1 MVNHKGPKVYSML
14 KSLTILTA
22 TLAAGLFIASEAS
35 ARKPGL
41 SFNGRN
47 LNGISENGSNLNG
60 RNLNG
65 RNLNGRNLNGA
76 AREGAV
82 ADHAPQ
88 ATGIILKDGAR
99 VTLQ

>member
-1 MVNHKGPKVYSML
+1 MI
-14 KSLTILTA
+14 KSLTIVTAALTA
-22 TLAAGLFIASEAS
+22 GLLVASEAN

-47 LNGISENGSNLNG
+47 HNGVSENGRNLNGILLNG
-60 RNLNG
+60 RNLQG

-82 ADHAPQ
+82 AGQGVQ
-88 ATGIILKDGAR
+88 ATSVILKDGAR
-99 VTLQ
+99 VTLK

>member
-1 MVNHKGPKVYSML
+1 MI
-14 KSLTILTA
+14 KSLSVLAA
-22 TLAAGLFIASEAS
+22 TLVAGLLVASEAN
-35 ARKPGL
+35 ARRPGL

-47 LNGISENGSNLNG
+47 LNGVSENGRNLNGVLLNG

-65 RNLNGRNLNGA
+65 T

-82 ADHAPQ
+82 GSERVRAMSV
-88 ATGIILKDGAR
+88 ILKDGAR

>member
-1 MVNHKGPKVYSML
+1 MI

-22 TLAAGLFIASEAS
+22 ALTAGFLVASEAS
-35 ARKPGL
+35 ARPPGL

-47 LNGISENGSNLNG
+47 LNGVSENGRNLNG
-60 RNLNG
+60 ILLNG

-82 ADHAPQ
+82 AGQGVQ
-88 ATGIILKDGAR
+88 ATSVILKDGAR
-99 VTLQ
+99 VTLK

>member
-1 MVNHKGPKVYSML
+1 MI

-22 TLAAGLFIASEAS
+22 ALTAGLLVASEAN
-35 ARKPGL
+35 ARRPGL

-47 LNGISENGSNLNG
+47 LNGVSENG

-65 RNLNGRNLNGA
+65 ILLNGRNLQGRNLNGA

-82 ADHAPQ
+82 AGQGVQ
-88 ATGIILKDGAR
+88 ATSVILKDGAR
-99 VTLQ
+99 VTLK

>member
-1 MVNHKGPKVYSML
+1 MI

-22 TLAAGLFIASEAS
+22 ALTAGLLVASEAS
-35 ARKPGL
+35 ARRPGL

-47 LNGISENGSNLNG
+47 LNGVSENGRNLNG
-60 RNLNG
+60 ILLNG

-82 ADHAPQ
+82 
-88 ATGIILKDGAR
+88 TGQGAYAMGVILKDGAR
-99 VTLQ
+99 VTLN

>member
-1 MVNHKGPKVYSML
+1 ML

-47 LNGISENGSNLNG
+47 LNGISENG

-65 RNLNGRNLNGA
+65 RNLNGRNLNGE

>member
-1 MVNHKGPKVYSML
+1 MI

-22 TLAAGLFIASEAS
+22 ALTAGLLVASETN
-35 ARKPGL
+35 ARPGL

-47 LNGISENGSNLNG
+47 LNGVSENGRNLNGILLNG

-82 ADHAPQ
+82 AGQGVQ
-88 ATGIILKDGAR
+88 ATGVILKDGAR
-99 VTLQ
+99 VTLK

>member
-1 MVNHKGPKVYSML
+1 MI
-14 KSLTILTA
+14 KSLTIVTAALTA
-22 TLAAGLFIASEAS
+22 GLLVASEAN

-47 LNGISENGSNLNG
+47 LNGVSENG

-65 RNLNGRNLNGA
+65 ILLNGRNLNGA

-82 ADHAPQ
+82 AGQGVQ
-88 ATGIILKDGAR
+88 ATSVILKDGAR
-99 VTLQ
+99 VTLD

>member
-1 MVNHKGPKVYSML
+1 MI
-14 KSLTILTA
+14 KSLLVLTVA
-22 TLAAGLFIASEAS
+22 LVAGIAIASEAS
-35 ARKPGL
+35 ARRPGL

-47 LNGISENGSNLNG
+47 LNGVSENGRNLNGILLNG

-65 RNLNGRNLNGA
+65 GSLNGT

-82 ADHAPQ
+82 DARSVQ
-88 ATGIILKDGAR
+88 ATSVILKDGAR